1 MIKYRLTV
9 LVALSIV
16 ASGTLNF
23 AHVVLIDSDV
33 DARLTAWLLWAVS
46 GFGAIGL
53 YWAVG
58 IPLLS
63 SRNNRAYN
71 PVSDPPK
78 TSATTF
84 NPEFQPPP
92 LPDEQASSNK
102 NAPKKRF
109 LMRFISSLIT
119 STEIAWRTKFSIEG
133 RSTRGEYW
141 RFQLVYFLTLIF
153 LLLLTKIPVPVMAYS
168 PALLIFLIPSQ
179 FCLQVRRFHDL
190 NRSGW
195 WLLLSGIPYGIG
207 GFLILFWFCFA
218 GTKGYNK
225 YGPDP
230 LGKHAESPPP
240 MPTEPTQDRK

>member
-53 YWAVG
+53 YWAVA
-58 IPLLS
+58 IPLLN

-78 TSATTF
+78 TSATTI
-84 NPEFQPPP
+84 NPEFEPPP
-92 LPDEQASSNK
+92 IPLTESKIPFVTETSDEPKIKQSFRKSLENAHRQA
-102 NAPKKRF
+102 
-109 LMRFISSLIT
+109 MV
-119 STEIAWRTKFSIEG
+119 WEG
-133 RSTRGEYW
+133 RATRFEYW
-141 RFQLVYFLTLIF
+141 SYQTY
-153 LLLLTKIPVPVMAYS
+153 
-168 PALLIFLIPSQ
+168 ALLIYVIILMAF
-179 FCLQVRRFHDL
+179 
-190 NRSGW
+190 GAE
-195 WLLLSGIPYGIG
+195 LLPKAVAAIFVI
-207 GFLILFWFCFA
+207 GFLLGNISVAIRRLHDINWNGATLLFLLGPVIGLLFILILLCTR

-230 LGKHAESPPP
+230 LVKHTESPPP
-240 MPTEPTQDRK
+240 IPTESTQDLK

>member
-53 YWAVG
+53 YWAVA
-58 IPLLS
+58 IPLLNN
-63 SRNNRAYN
+63 RNNRAYN
-71 PVSDPPK
+71 PVSDLPK

-92 LPDEQASSNK
+92 LPDEQESSK
-102 NAPKKRF
+102 KKAPKQPF
-109 LMRFISSLIT
+109 LLGFINSLIT
-119 STEIAWRTKFSIEG
+119 TTEIAWRTKFSIEG

-141 RFQLVYFLTLIF
+141 RFQLVYFFNTNFSLVANQNTCPSHGLFARLTNLSNSISI
-153 LLLLTKIPVPVMAYS
+153 L
-168 PALLIFLIPSQ
+168 PSSKTISRFKQ
-179 FCLQVRRFHDL
+179 EWLVAASVWNPLRHWRISSSVLVLFPWHQGLQQIRV
-190 NRSGW
+190 
-195 WLLLSGIPYGIG
+195 
-207 GFLILFWFCFA
+207 
-218 GTKGYNK
+218 
-225 YGPDP
+225 
-230 LGKHAESPPP
+230 
-240 MPTEPTQDRK
+240 